1 MHITYRYE
9 RNLTY
14 VEMDNSNSKQTPQS
28 IMSLIDN
35 RISELRKEEAAIR
48 HICVKLSQ
56 FLQANSITPFND
68 DMIEYMRHFINEEKQ
83 KQRAGTDNTEVI
95 LGLEQMLKDYTDEVN
110 LYTKSISSQA
120 TSMSSDNFDNAKQ
133 IDEIYT
139 LVRQLYELPIN
150 GKLIEDQ
157 VTQMNRGREQA
168 ATLDEQYVDLP
179 TAANSP
185 RILLDLKDIVDRKK
199 R

>member
-1 MHITYRYE
+1 MHITYKYE

-14 VEMDNSNSKQTPQS
+14 VELDNSNSKQTPLS

-48 HICVKLSQ
+48 HICVKLSH
-56 FLQANSITPFND
+56 FLKANSITPFND
-68 DMIEYMRHFINEEKQ
+68 DMTEYMRHFINEEKQ

-95 LGLEQMLKDYTDEVN
+95 RGLEQMLKDYTDEVN

-133 IDEIYT
+133 IEEIYT
-139 LVRQLYELPIN
+139 LVQKLYELPIN
-150 GKLIEDQ
+150 GKLIEEQ

-179 TAANSP
+179 TASNSP

>member
-14 VEMDNSNSKQTPQS
+14 VELDNSNSKQTPQS

>member
-9 RNLTY
+9 RNITY
-14 VEMDNSNSKQTPQS
+14 VELDNSNSKQTPQS

-56 FLQANSITPFND
+56 FLKANSITPFND
-68 DMIEYMRHFINEEKQ
+68 DMTEYMRHFINEEKQ

-95 LGLEQMLKDYTDEVN
+95 RGLEQMLKDYTDEVN

-139 LVRQLYELPIN
+139 LVQKLYELPIN
-150 GKLIEDQ
+150 GKLIEEQ

-179 TAANSP
+179 TASNSP
-185 RILLDLKDIVDRKK
+185 RILLNLKEIVDRKK

>member
-9 RNLTY
+9 RNITY
-14 VEMDNSNSKQTPQS
+14 VELDDSNSKQTPQS

-56 FLQANSITPFND
+56 FLKANSITPFND
-68 DMIEYMRHFINEEKQ
+68 DMTEYMRHFINEEKQ
-83 KQRAGTDNTEVI
+83 KQRAGNDNTEVI
-95 LGLEQMLKDYTDEVN
+95 RGLEQMLKDYTDEVN
-110 LYTKSISSQA
+110 LYAKSISSQA

-133 IDEIYT
+133 IDEIYA

-150 GKLIEDQ
+150 GKLIEEQ
-157 VTQMNRGREQA
+157 VTKMNRGREQA

-179 TAANSP
+179 TASNSP
-185 RILLDLKDIVDRKK
+185 HILLDLKEIVDRKK